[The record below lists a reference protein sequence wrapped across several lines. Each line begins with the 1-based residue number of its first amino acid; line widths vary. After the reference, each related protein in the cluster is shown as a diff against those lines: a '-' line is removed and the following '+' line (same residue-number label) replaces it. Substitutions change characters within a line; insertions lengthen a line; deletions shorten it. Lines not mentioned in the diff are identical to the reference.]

1 MINEKL
7 IPQYKKWL
15 PFKHTIY
22 RHPERQVE
30 VCLWTKAICNLRK
43 TMDHTA
49 MTPDEIHQLG
59 LNEVAFNCRNG
70 KVKKLG
76 FEGTL

>member
-7 IPQYKKWL
+7 IPQYKNGCILKTEYL
-15 PFKHTIY
+15 PASRANSGIGSLPLDKIVHATY
-22 RHPERQVE
+22 VKQ
-30 VCLWTKAICNLRK
+30 WT
-43 TMDHTA
+43 TTA

-70 KVKKLG
+70 EK
-76 FEGTL
+76 